1 MRISSDSNSDP
12 CPVPDDVLGALYRS
26 SKEGLP
32 ELIATVSPS
41 VRAALALYCYRRGHL
56 KGIGLAIAST
66 CNEYDLMTWGGGAGA
81 ALYARS
87 RESAAAPPAASQYVA
102 RQTITLASGS
112 LRKSL
117 PIVDE
122 DIDPDDGAEENQ
134 PAEAESTEAQA
145 AAAPDTPESEPPR
158 SA

>member
-1 MRISSDSNSDP
+1 MRINRDSDSDP
-12 CPVPDDVLGALYRS
+12 CPVPDDMLGSLYRA

-32 ELIATVSPS
+32 ELIATVSPD

-56 KGIGLAIAST
+56 KSIGLAIAST
-66 CNEYDLMTWGGGAGA
+66 CASYDLETQGGTAGA

-87 RESAAAPPAASQYVA
+87 RERAPNAPVPSQYVA

-117 PIVDE
+117 PIDQDME
-122 DIDPDDGAEENQ
+122 DDGPE
-134 PAEAESTEAQA
+134 PD
-145 AAAPDTPESEPPR
+145 APQ